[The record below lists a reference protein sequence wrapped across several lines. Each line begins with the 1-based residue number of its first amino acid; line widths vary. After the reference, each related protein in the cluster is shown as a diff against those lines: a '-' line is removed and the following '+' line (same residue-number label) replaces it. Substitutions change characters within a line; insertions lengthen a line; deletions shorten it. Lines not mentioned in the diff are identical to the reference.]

1 MDIRIPVSPTRFL
14 IVHYHIFKN
23 GGSTVA
29 SILEREFRNTFA
41 TVHGPDDVSVLDQA
55 SLVDLLSGNAQIQA
69 VSSHHLRYP
78 KPVLPNTVIFDCC
91 FLRNPL
97 DRLQSVYSYF
107 QKIDADDPLCRL
119 ARQEHARSFFKKL
132 IDSAPHLVSNVQVM
146 MLAQGGAFTRPAD
159 TPDVEVAADV
169 VGKMAIPG
177 LVEKFDE
184 SLVAAEYF
192 LKPAFPRLR
201 LDYLPQNVSRPLG
214 ASPSDRQEWL
224 KHSWGSDLY
233 ATLMQLNQC
242 DLELCRRAEC
252 EIARRLGLV
261 PAAEQRL
268 AEFRARCPQGQVATA
283 YPRVHAVHLAAS

>member
-1 MDIRIPVSPTRFL
+1 MDIRLAVSPTRFL

-23 GGSTVA
+23 GGSTIA
-29 SILEREFRNTFA
+29 SILEREFQSGFA
-41 TVHGPDDVSVLDQA
+41 TVHGPDDVSVLDHACLAGFVSDHTAVQA
-55 SLVDLLSGNAQIQA
+55 I
-69 VSSHHLRYP
+69 SSHHLRYP

-107 QKIDADDPLCRL
+107 QGIDSTDPLSRL
-119 ARQEHARSFFKKL
+119 ARQEHVRPFFKRL
-132 IDSAPHLVSNVQVM
+132 MDSAPHLVSNVQVM

-159 TPDVEVAADV
+159 TPDVDVAADI

-201 LDYLPQNVSRPLG
+201 LDYRPQNVSRPLG
-214 ASPSDRQEWL
+214 ASSVDRQEWL

-233 ATLMQLNQC
+233 ATLTQLNQC
-242 DLELCRRAEC
+242 DLDLCLRAER
-252 EIARRLGLV
+252 EITRRLSLV
-261 PAAEQRL
+261 PSVEQRL
-268 AEFRARCPQGQVATA
+268 ADFRSRCPQVQVG
-283 YPRVHAVHLAAS
+283 AVRRREHIA

>member
-1 MDIRIPVSPTRFL
+1 MDIRLAVSPTRFL

-23 GGSTVA
+23 GGSTIA
-29 SILEREFRNTFA
+29 SILQREFRDGFA
-41 TVHGPDDVSVLDQA
+41 TVHGPDDVSVLNPA
-55 SLVDLLSGNAQIQA
+55 CVAEFVAGHAAIQA
-69 VSSHHLRYP
+69 ISSHHFRYP

-107 QKIDADDPLCRL
+107 QRIDADDPLCRL
-119 ARQEHARSFFKKL
+119 ARQDHARSFFTKL
-132 IDSAPHLVSNVQVM
+132 IDSAPHLVSNVQVT

-159 TPDVEVAADV
+159 APDVEAASDV

-201 LDYLPQNVSRPLG
+201 LDYRPQNVSRPLG
-214 ASPSDRQEWL
+214 ASSVDRQEWL
-224 KHSWGSDLY
+224 RHSWGSDLY
-233 ATLMQLNQC
+233 ATLVQLNQC
-242 DLELCRRAEC
+242 DLELCRRAER
-252 EIARRLGLV
+252 EVSRRLGLV
-261 PAAEQRL
+261 PGADQRL
-268 AEFRARCPQGQVATA
+268 VDFRTRCPQRQVGTA
-283 YPRVHAVHLAAS
+283 YPRVHIA

>member
-1 MDIRIPVSPTRFL
+1 MDIRLRVSPTRFL

-23 GGSTVA
+23 GGSTIA
-29 SILEREFRNTFA
+29 SILEREFRNGFA
-41 TVHGPDDVSVLDQA
+41 TVHGPDDVSVLDPA
-55 SLVDLLSGNAQIQA
+55 CLSELVADNMA
-69 VSSHHLRYP
+69 VEAISSHHIRYP
-78 KPVLPNTVIFDCC
+78 KPVLPNTVVFDCC
-91 FLRNPL
+91 FLRHPL

-107 QKIDADDPLCRL
+107 QRIDADDVLCRL
-119 ARQEHARSFFKKL
+119 ARQEHPRTFFKKL
-132 IDSAPHLVSNVQVM
+132 IEGAPHLVSNVQVT
-146 MLAQGGAFTRPAD
+146 MLALGGAFTRPAGD
-159 TPDVEVAADV
+159 SDVEAAADV

-201 LDYLPQNVSRPLG
+201 LDYLPQNVSRPIETSSG
-214 ASPSDRQEWL
+214 DRQEWL

-242 DLELCRRAEC
+242 DLELCRRAES
-252 EIARRLGLV
+252 EVMRRLGLV

-268 AEFRARCPQGQVATA
+268 EEFRARCPKRPAATG
-283 YPRVHAVHLAAS
+283 YPRVHIA